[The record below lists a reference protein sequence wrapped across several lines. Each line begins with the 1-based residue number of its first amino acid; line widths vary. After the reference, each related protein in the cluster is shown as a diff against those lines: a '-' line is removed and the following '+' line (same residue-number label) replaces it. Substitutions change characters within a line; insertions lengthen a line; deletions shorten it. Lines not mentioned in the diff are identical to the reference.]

1 MQNERR
7 YAEYRYAEYRY
18 AEYRYAIVMLSIAL
32 PDRVLCSAV
41 TVRMLFWVGFLNVI
55 LPSVKLL
62 NVASPDLAL
71 STDIVPNQFP
81 KVLETYLPFF
91 LPLTLSA

>member
-1 MQNERR
+1 MPSIIMLSIITLS
-7 YAEYRYAEYRY
+7 
-18 AEYRYAIVMLSIAL
+18 IVMLSIVMLSYRIAL

-41 TVRMLFWVGFLNVI
+41 TVRMLFWVGFLNAI

-62 NVASPDLAL
+62 NVVTPDLAL

-81 KVLETYLPFF
+81 KVLKSYLPFF